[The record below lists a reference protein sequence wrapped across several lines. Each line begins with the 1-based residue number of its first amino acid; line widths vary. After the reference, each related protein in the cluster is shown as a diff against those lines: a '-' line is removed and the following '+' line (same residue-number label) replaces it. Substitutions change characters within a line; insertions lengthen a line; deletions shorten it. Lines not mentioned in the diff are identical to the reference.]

1 MWMLEGWIC
10 CKRSA
15 LKRGSTVLNDLKLH
29 TFSIVCPSISH
40 PLVLTS
46 LLSCLFT
53 CYLPF
58 PHLLNHLSTPGME
71 AILLPVDVR
80 TSNSWGGPFF
90 NGSCSR
96 MGAWQPAGRRAEGL
110 IWEAR
115 PSLNQHARRDNDSE
129 PCALWTDKVPRHT
142 PTMSVVLWE
151 GTHPSLYVIT
161 NFTPAAHLSLPCYNP
176 VLISPKAQAISYNV
190 H

>member
-80 TSNSWGGPFF
+80 TSNSWGDLFLTAPAAEWEL
-90 NGSCSR
+90 GSLQGGERKVLSEKPGLPSINTPVETTTVSHALC
-96 MGAWQPAGRRAEGL
+96 GL
-110 IWEAR
+110 IRSPDTPRQWVLCCGR
-115 PSLNQHARRDNDSE
+115 GHIRVCMWSPTLHLLHIYPSLA
-129 PCALWTDKVPRHT
+129 
-142 PTMSVVLWE
+142 
-151 GTHPSLYVIT
+151 IT
-161 NFTPAAHLSLPCYNP
+161 LS
-176 VLISPKAQAISYNV
+176 
-190 H
+190 